1 MDFNNK
7 FYKYSPI
14 NCEKY
19 HLRHDLSWMML
30 FSKNKGI
37 AKLPFPGGCLAPY
50 TLHYKLC
57 YFILSLY
64 LVIQDIENGGKDMSQ
79 TQMLKGILDGCLL
92 AIINEKESYGYEMA
106 ERLSEYG
113 FGTISEGTIYPIL
126 LRMQREGLVT
136 SVRRESTAGP
146 KRKYYSLT
154 PKGQQELIDFLTR
167 WEQLQKSVNAA
178 IQKETEE

>member
-1 MDFNNK
+1 M
-7 FYKYSPI
+7 
-14 NCEKY
+14 
-19 HLRHDLSWMML
+19 
-30 FSKNKGI
+30 
-37 AKLPFPGGCLAPY
+37 A
-50 TLHYKLC
+50 
-57 YFILSLY
+57 
-64 LVIQDIENGGKDMSQ
+64 Q

-106 ERLSEYG
+106 ERLGEYG

-154 PKGQQELIDFLTR
+154 SKGQQALSDFLMR
-167 WEQLQKSVNAA
+167 WDQLQRSVNAV
-178 IQKETEE
+178 IQREIED

>member
-1 MDFNNK
+1 
-7 FYKYSPI
+7 
-14 NCEKY
+14 
-19 HLRHDLSWMML
+19 
-30 FSKNKGI
+30 
-37 AKLPFPGGCLAPY
+37 
-50 TLHYKLC
+50 
-57 YFILSLY
+57 
-64 LVIQDIENGGKDMSQ
+64 MSQ

-146 KRKYYSLT
+146 KRKYYLLT